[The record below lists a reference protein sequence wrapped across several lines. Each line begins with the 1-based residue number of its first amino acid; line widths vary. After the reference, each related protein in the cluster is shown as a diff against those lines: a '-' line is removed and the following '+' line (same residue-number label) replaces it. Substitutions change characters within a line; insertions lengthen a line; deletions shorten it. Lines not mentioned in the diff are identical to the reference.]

1 MQGLW
6 SRTAR
11 LPSASCKCV
20 ACLRTAA
27 NEIAARPAATANG
40 GRGLRVGNAVTA
52 LYSSIF
58 AGAAIADAIVKRKRL
73 QEWNDKIA
81 AVKEEVDELIYEERR
96 ILEVLSTR
104 KPSHTLRSRLYDTFS
119 RSVLATTTNSFRGRP
134 HPRLMVAG
142 VGQTQGNLTQ
152 RFISTHTGLGN
163 RDANFTDVSRGVDGA
178 SDVQEALGGHWEE
191 ELGDDAI
198 ENDDSDLPIK
208 RPEPDFIW
216 EQESI
221 VRTKAIQK
229 LAVQQLVYRLILRS
243 SVIHDYGGEPVNY
256 NLDESMEQSSPN
268 VMLSRLRAI
277 RRRLYS
283 LKYIRAA
290 NYDDLMQNIGIE
302 EFDEQRRELR
312 EKHDIR
318 LNRDIEQYLQG
329 KMHIQELLFAV
340 ADNLLSCSEPDRTS
354 IFTALIFAFS
364 KTHQNDLVDTLLQ
377 CLIPNMFHIS
387 TPLIITTLAHFR
399 KTKNLK
405 DFDQYLQMLR
415 GEGGYTPNLRTLWSE
430 MTINGIRITVPPLNT
445 YNPVIITSLVTASLR
460 FDQPEQAA
468 AYLQVARSQGFM
480 ENFDTLSAYLR
491 FYSARRDIQNGLST
505 MLTAL
510 EFLTASTSLEERRVT
525 RLILYMIDFCNNCN
539 QEDLAVTLIHAAVR
553 SGIDCHVGYRKGRFL
568 SSTFQKWK
576 TAQDHYKLRDQEQP
590 LPEKCAGF
598 ASVALPKIL
607 HLRDSYR
614 ATPPR
619 DLNES
624 YSKVK
629 FNRRNDTPQKT
640 QYQMQNTSSRTP
652 EPQEE
657 MSDLLRELKLVQAR
671 IKRLCPTDPPL
682 QTLHGEDHR
691 ESASS
696 SS

>member
-1 MQGLW
+1 
-6 SRTAR
+6 
-11 LPSASCKCV
+11 
-20 ACLRTAA
+20 
-27 NEIAARPAATANG
+27 
-40 GRGLRVGNAVTA
+40 LRVGNAVTA

-58 AGAAIADAIVKRKRL
+58 AGAAIADAKAKRKRL
-73 QEWNDKIA
+73 DEWTDKIA
-81 AVKEEVDELIYEERR
+81 AVKEEVDELIDEERR
-96 ILEVLSTR
+96 ILEVLSAR
-104 KPSHTLRSRLYDTFS
+104 NPSHTLRSRLYDTFS
-119 RSVLATTTNSFRGRP
+119 RSAPVTSTNSFHGRP
-134 HPRLMVAG
+134 HPRLLGARAG
-142 VGQTQGNLTQ
+142 HTQGNLAQ
-152 RFISTHTGLGN
+152 RFISTNTGLTNG
-163 RDANFTDVSRGVDGA
+163 DIKSTDVSHAAGEA
-178 SDVQEALGGHWEE
+178 SVQEALGEHLEE
-191 ELGDDAI
+191 ELGEDDN
-198 ENDDSDLPIK
+198 EGGDLKYSEDLPIK
-208 RPEPDFIW
+208 RPEPDFTW

-229 LAVQQLVYRLILRS
+229 LALQQLVYRLILRS

-256 NLDESMEQSSPN
+256 NLDESMEQPPN
-268 VMLSRLRAI
+268 VMLIRLRAI

-283 LKYIRAA
+283 LKYHRAA

-318 LNRDIEQYLQG
+318 MNRDIEQYLQG

-340 ADNLLSCSEPDRTS
+340 ADNFLSCSEPDRTS

-364 KTHQNDLVDTLLQ
+364 KTHQNDLVDTLLH

-415 GEGGYTPNLRTLWSE
+415 GQGGYTPNLRTLWSE
-430 MTINGIRITVPPLNT
+430 MTINGIRITVPPLNS
-445 YNPVIITSLVTASLR
+445 YNPVMITSLVTASLR
-460 FDQPEQAA
+460 FDQPEKAA

-480 ENFDTLSAYLR
+480 DNFDTLSAYLR
-491 FYSARRDIQNGLST
+491 FYSTRRDLQNGLST
-505 MLTAL
+505 ILTAL

-539 QEDLAVTLIHAAVR
+539 QEDLAVTLIHAALR
-553 SGIDCHVGYRKGRFL
+553 SGIDCNVGYRKGRFL
-568 SSTFQKWK
+568 SSTFQKWR
-576 TAQDHYKLRDQEQP
+576 TAQEHYKLRDQEQP

-598 ASVALPKIL
+598 AAMVLPMIL
-607 HLRDSYR
+607 HLRETYR
-614 ATPPR
+614 AIPPR

-629 FNRRNDTPQKT
+629 FNKRNETPQKP
-640 QYQMQNTSSRTP
+640 QHQRQNGSSSTP

-671 IKRLCPTDPPL
+671 IKRLCPSDPL
-682 QTLHGEDHR
+682 QASHGEDRR
-691 ESASS
+691 ESASAS
-696 SS
+696 